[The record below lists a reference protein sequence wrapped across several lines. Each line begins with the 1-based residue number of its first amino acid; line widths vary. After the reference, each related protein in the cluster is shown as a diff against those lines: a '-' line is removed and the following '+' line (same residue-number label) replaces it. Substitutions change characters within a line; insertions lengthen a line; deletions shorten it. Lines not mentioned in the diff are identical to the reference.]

1 MLGDHV
7 NRDSIPRQSFHDIIY
22 SVLRTDICHC
32 FETAERSEHGPV
44 GGGSFL
50 WGHPVA
56 ANRICEAC
64 HQIVKTQSRL
74 TIDSGF
80 SNEKKHGIEL
90 MIFPGLT
97 RELGYKDNRPSV
109 LVEFF
114 PLIWLVL

>member
-7 NRDSIPRQSFHDIIY
+7 NRDSIPRQPFHDIIY

-32 FETAERSEHGPV
+32 FETAERSVIVAARMLALREHRPV

-64 HQIVKTQSRL
+64 HQIVKTQCRL

-80 SNEKKHGIEL
+80 SNEKN
-90 MIFPGLT
+90 M
-97 RELGYKDNRPSV
+97 
-109 LVEFF
+109 
-114 PLIWLVL
+114 PLS